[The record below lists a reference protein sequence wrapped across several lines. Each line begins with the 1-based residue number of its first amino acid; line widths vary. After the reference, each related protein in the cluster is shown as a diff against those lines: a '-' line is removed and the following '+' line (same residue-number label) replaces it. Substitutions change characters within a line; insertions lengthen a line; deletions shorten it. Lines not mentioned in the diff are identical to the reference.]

1 MLKVSEKLED
11 TIKNALQIN
20 LFKEDSSG
28 IKGGLIRNFFRE
40 YISSE
45 DLTNFRV

>member
-28 IKGGLIRNFFRE
+28 IKGGLIRE
-40 YISSE
+40 SCISSE